1 MQSFK
6 DLYLSSTPITETYL
20 NRFIAGQETTNDG
33 RTKNTPLLE
42 IKNLMVDALK
52 EIFKQCDQTGKFS
65 LPLTPRN
72 VFGVDENG
80 ENNYNEVA
88 RYIVISVI
96 EFLNDQYGD
105 YGKNG
110 FDSMFNKIFTTPI
123 KTNKGTKYL
132 RIHKDAIYKRTY
144 KQVHE
149 LFEEANYQLPLT
161 YKQREKFK
169 QIYRN
174 AYYSLI
180 EGVIAYK
187 KNEPATTNYGKH
199 IIVQKS
205 DMQVALKMI
214 NENKLNYNNQFN
226 DTIIKD

>member
-6 DLYLSSTPITETYL
+6 DLYLSSTPITDTYL
-20 NRFIAGQETTNDG
+20 NRLIAGQETTDDG

-42 IKNLMVDALK
+42 IKNLMVVALK
-52 EIFKQCDQTGKFS
+52 ELFKQFDQTGKFS
-65 LPLTPRN
+65 TPLTPRS

-88 RYIVISVI
+88 RFIVINVI

-105 YGKNG
+105 YGENG
-110 FDSMFNKIFTTPI
+110 FESMFNKIFTTPI
-123 KTNKGTKYL
+123 KTSQGTKYL
-132 RIHKDAIYKRTY
+132 RIHNDAIYKRTAR
-144 KQVHE
+144 QVRE

-174 AYYSLI
+174 AYYNLI

-199 IIVQKS
+199 IVVQKS
-205 DMQVALKMI
+205 DMQVALNMI
-214 NENKLNYNNQFN
+214 KENKLNYNNQFDN
-226 DTIIKD
+226 TITKK